1 VRPHRYLSARR
12 IRGLRIILPGGL
24 GETAVRKE
32 YTEDLEKLKDEV
44 QRMGELAGESAKNA
58 IKALAQRDTELASRI
73 LKENAVID
81 ELEFGIEN
89 RCMRLLALQQPMA
102 SDLRTIGTCMKI
114 ITDFDRISDL
124 AGDIAGIVHRI
135 GDEPLAKPLI
145 DVPRMSEIAQ
155 GMIADCIKA
164 FSSGNIEILE
174 DFSERDDVIDAL
186 FDQVRRELM
195 IMIGNPRY
203 IANTSHLL
211 FVALHLERIGD
222 HACNI
227 ASRIIYMVTGER
239 RKLE

>member
-1 VRPHRYLSARR
+1 M
-12 IRGLRIILPGGL
+12 
-24 GETAVRKE
+24 AVRKE
-32 YTEDLEKLKDEV
+32 YIEDLEKLMGDV
-44 QRMGELAGESAKNA
+44 LRMGELANGSAKNS
-58 IKALAQRDTELASRI
+58 IKALVQRDTELASRI
-73 LKENAVID
+73 IRDNGTID
-81 ELEFGIEN
+81 ELEFDIEN

-124 AGDIAGIVHRI
+124 AGDIAEIVRRI
-135 GDEPLAKPLI
+135 ADEPFAKPLI
-145 DVPRMSEIAQ
+145 DVPRMSEISQ
-155 GMIADCIKA
+155 GMISDCLKA
-164 FSSGNIEILE
+164 FSTGDIKLLE

-195 IMIGNPRY
+195 MIMIENPRC
-203 IANTSHLL
+203 IANASHLL

-227 ASRIIYMVTGER
+227 ASRIIYMVTGEK